1 MKDIQLLKNDLSAKV
16 ANVRVAA
23 ETLKMAD
30 YIKEWPLENYISCL
44 EEALAAA
51 RTVHAEIKRS

>member
-30 YIKEWPLENYISCL
+30 YIKEWPLEI
-44 EEALAAA
+44 
-51 RTVHAEIKRS
+51 I